1 VSDARETNNIQKTVN
16 LIFLH
21 QLFAERPLLD
31 NGHVVYLIEV
41 NKYRFH
47 KKKIARASMRYYQ
60 QYLKERG
67 GTVHYIDTNDV
78 LSDIQQFRPEITK
91 NKITTICYIDL
102 TDDWLEKRIKRI
114 ARDCLLQRYP
124 SPQFLNNE
132 EALTSFFRLDRTSF
146 FQTTFYK
153 QQRIKR
159 NILLADQQ

>member
-67 GTVHYIDTNDV
+67 V
-78 LSDIQQFRPEITK
+78 LCITLI